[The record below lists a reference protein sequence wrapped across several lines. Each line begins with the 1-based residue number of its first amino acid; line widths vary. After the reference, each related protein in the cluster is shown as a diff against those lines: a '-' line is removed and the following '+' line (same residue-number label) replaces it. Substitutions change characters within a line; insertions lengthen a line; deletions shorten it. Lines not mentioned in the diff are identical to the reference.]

1 IGNSV
6 LVETV
11 FARPGLG
18 KLMVGAANQ
27 RDYTMLQAVMVIYA
41 SIIIA
46 INIVVDIVYTF
57 VDPRIRYD

>member
-1 IGNSV
+1 M

-27 RDYTMLQAVMVIYA
+27 RDYTMLQAVMVVYA
-41 SIIIA
+41 LIIIA
-46 INIVVDIVYTF
+46 INIVVDVIYTV
-57 VDPRIRYD
+57 VDPRVRYD